1 MGKTSVISSVE
12 KLVAPVLTAAGL
24 ELVDVEYKKEGK
36 TWYLRVFIDKVGGI
50 TVRDCQ
56 KVSGQ
61 ISDLIEI
68 ENIVSAEHILE
79 ISSPGLD
86 RPLKTEKDFLR
97 FKGRKMRVTT
107 FSPIDRQRNFRGV
120 AIDFI
125 DNNLHLQTPQGL
137 AEIALDNIA
146 KARLEI
152 EI

>member
-1 MGKTSVISSVE
+1 MGKTTVISSVE

-36 TWYLRVFIDKVGGI
+36 NWYLRIFIDKVGGI
-50 TVRDCQ
+50 TVQDCQ
-56 KVSGQ
+56 KISGQ
-61 ISDLIEI
+61 ISDLIEV
-68 ENIVSAEHILE
+68 ENIASAEHILE
-79 ISSPGLD
+79 VSSPGLD

-120 AIDFI
+120 AIDFME
-125 DNNLHLQTPQGL
+125 NNLHLQTPQGL

-152 EI
+152 

>member
-1 MGKTSVISSVE
+1 ME
-12 KLVAPVLTAAGL
+12 RLVAPVLADEGL

-36 TWYLRVFIDKVGGI
+36 NWYLRVFIDKVGGI
-50 TVRDCQ
+50 TVQDCQ
-56 KVSGQ
+56 KVSRQ

-68 ENIVSAEHILE
+68 ESIISAEHILE

-97 FKGRKMRVTT
+97 FKGRTMRVTT
-107 FSPIDRQRNFRGV
+107 FSPIDRQRNFKGV

-125 DNNLHLQTPQGL
+125 ENNLHLQTPHGL

-146 KARLEI
+146 KARLDI